1 MPCIVRWPGKVPTG
15 ATSDEFL
22 SSLEIFPTLCAS
34 TGAKPPGGIPLDGF
48 DMLPVLQGKTKS
60 PRKEMFWQR
69 RLDKGARV
77 GHWKWVE
84 SSRGNG
90 LFDLR
95 KDLSENEDLSQER
108 PDMLAKLKSRFQN
121 WKRKMAAAEPR
132 GPFRDY

>member
-1 MPCIVRWPGKVPTG
+1 
-15 ATSDEFL
+15 
-22 SSLEIFPTLCAS
+22 
-34 TGAKPPGGIPLDGF
+34 
-48 DMLPVLQGKTKS
+48 VLQGKTKS

-84 SSRGNG
+84 SARGNG
-90 LFDLR
+90 LFDLS
-95 KDLSENEDLSQER
+95 KDLSEKKDLSKER

-121 WKRKMAAAEPR
+121 WKKERTATEPR